1 MRRIPNS
8 QISILAAKIDKA
20 IDFAAV
26 CGLSGS
32 GEDFMRMEP
41 DEIEYHILNTV
52 VEKNGCR
59 QKDCYKDLIGKPHS
73 ESFLWERVQILVKEG
88 YLERVIVGPGH
99 VRLSP
104 TTKAKRLISGANNN
118 IRGRK

>member
-1 MRRIPNS
+1 V
-8 QISILAAKIDKA
+8 KIDKLV
-20 IDFAAV
+20 DFTTARD
-26 CGLSGS
+26 LSGS
-32 GEDFMRMEP
+32 SEDFMRMEP

-73 ESFLWERVQILVKEG
+73 ESFLWERVQTLVKEG
-88 YLERVIVGPGH
+88 YLEKTVVGPGH
-99 VRLSP
+99 VRLNP

-118 IRGRK
+118 IGGRK